1 MPKSKEMVGQRAYA
15 IPKPSGCFKFNDG
28 TTQNWTLDQLY
39 DSDSKSF
46 KKVAAYFPFVL
57 FNSQNIALAASVDPL
72 LVLDKTVKKC
82 DIYFDSPDLSSNA
95 DGKALVVIVLTPT
108 ECFQAYAGIPKT
120 CI

>member
-1 MPKSKEMVGQRAYA
+1 M
-15 IPKPSGCFKFNDG
+15 
-28 TTQNWTLDQLY
+28 
-39 DSDSKSF
+39 
-46 KKVAAYFPFVL
+46 
-57 FNSQNIALAASVDPL
+57 DPL
-72 LVLDKTVKKC
+72 LVLDKTIKKC